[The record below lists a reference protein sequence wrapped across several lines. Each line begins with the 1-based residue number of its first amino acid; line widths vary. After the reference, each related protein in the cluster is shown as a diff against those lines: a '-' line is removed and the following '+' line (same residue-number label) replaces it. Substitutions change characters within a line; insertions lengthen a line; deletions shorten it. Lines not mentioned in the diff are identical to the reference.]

1 MKLQFKKLKFNH
13 VTGLLVIALAVVVGI
28 LIGCENPPQ
37 PREVSAGKL
46 PTVSPE
52 KVPVIVVQSEPIRQ
66 VLTMPVSLISFETAP
81 LMAKIDAYV
90 GKVYVNIGDEVKE
103 GDLLIQLE
111 APELTYEVDRHEK
124 LVIQGESAIALAEAE
139 LEAARARL
147 DEQQALLELRMSEQ
161 QRIAQIIR
169 SGALSEQKGYEADFA
184 LKSAKA
190 AKVRYQNTVSV
201 AKAEVDMARARAGVA
216 KADYE
221 KAKVLSRYQQIHAP
235 FDGVVTKRK
244 VDPGAFVGPASDTN
258 GVPLVTVDQI
268 NKLRAVLHVTMD
280 KSVHLNVGDRV
291 ELVVDDIPGKKFS
304 GAIGRTAGV
313 FDERTRM
320 MRVEVD
326 LDNGISGVTG
336 HRPLR
341 AGTYGEV
348 TIIAAEETLAVVP
361 KSAIGQGV
369 AGPYVVVVGGDGECR
384 QTPIEVRIDAG
395 DLVGILSGVK
405 PGDRVV
411 ASQPDQV
418 KDQQRLAENS
428 IQELK

>member
-1 MKLQFKKLKFNH
+1 MILQFNH
-13 VTGLLVIALAVVVGI
+13 VTGLLVIALVVGVGI
-28 LIGCENPPQ
+28 LIGCENLPQ
-37 PREVSAGKL
+37 PREVSATKS
-46 PTVSPE
+46 PAISPE
-52 KVPVIVVQSEPIRQ
+52 KVPVVVVQSKPIQQ
-66 VLTMPVSLISFETAP
+66 VVTMPASLISFETAP

-90 GKVYVNIGDEVKE
+90 GKVYVDIGDEVKE
-103 GDLLIQLE
+103 DDLLIQLE
-111 APELTYEVDRHEK
+111 APELTYEVERHEK
-124 LVIQGESAIALAEAE
+124 LRIQGKSAIALARAE

-201 AKAEVDMARARAGVA
+201 AKAEVDMATARAGVA

-221 KAKVLSRYQQIHAP
+221 KAKVLAQYQQIHAP
-235 FDGVVTKRK
+235 FDGVITKRK
-244 VDPGAFVGPASDTN
+244 VDPGAFVGPNSDTSA
-258 GVPLVTVDQI
+258 VPLVTVDQI
-268 NKLRAVLHVTMD
+268 NKLRAVIHVTMD

-291 ELVVDDIPGKKFS
+291 ELVVDDMPGKKFS
-304 GAIGRTAGV
+304 GAIARTAGV

-326 LDNGISGVTG
+326 LDNGISDVTG

-361 KSAIGQGV
+361 KTAIGQGV
-369 AGPYVVVVGGDGECR
+369 AGPYVVVVGKDGEC
-384 QTPIEVRIDAG
+384 QQIPIEVSIDAG